1 MNDTE
6 TTAIVASQRNLPIF
20 SINEPLKL
28 AKAAALEKSALIGKV
43 TDADSKII
51 AVRAQVELKRL
62 ISQIE
67 KARKEAKEPLLSAGR
82 QLDNLCAAEALDLDK
97 EFGRVSNVVNE
108 FDLAE
113 RRRVQEEERI
123 QREELARIER
133 EKQAEIERLAKEQ
146 RDREEAARKAQEE
159 IDRKAR
165 EAREAAAKAVRD
177 ADSAK
182 ERKAAQKLL
191 EEAAKR
197 EADAATQR
205 QQQEAA
211 LAAQRAQ
218 TESQTAA
225 IEEKAG
231 DAAYCA
237 AKPIEITKVAG
248 QRLSSNWVITVTQPF
263 VLAKFHPD
271 LVNISPRLGDIKAA
285 LNEGREI
292 KGITAVREHVSGVR
306 LPAERKAI
314 EV

>member
-1 MNDTE
+1 M
-6 TTAIVASQRNLPIF
+6 
-20 SINEPLKL
+20 
-28 AKAAALEKSALIGKV
+28 